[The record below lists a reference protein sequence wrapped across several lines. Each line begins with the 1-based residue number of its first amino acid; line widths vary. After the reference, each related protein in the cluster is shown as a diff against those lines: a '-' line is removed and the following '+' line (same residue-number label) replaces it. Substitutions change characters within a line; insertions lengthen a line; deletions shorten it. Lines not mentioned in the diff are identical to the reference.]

1 MDFNKPD
8 KKGVSYNTIV
18 NILSDSPAIQK
29 LLITD
34 TCHSGNTFD
43 LPKNNTKEQKLIPGQ
58 RGTITT
64 DNTNATDIK
73 TSAIISSIFDNFY
86 SKNGITVLSAS
97 SGQEVAFESNNIYNG
112 AFTSAYL
119 KALDTHINKQ
129 TTQNFDL
136 QYSFNEEKHF
146 DLISTNLETLLLS
159 ITKGKQ
165 KMDMREI
172 NKLAKSI
179 LW

>member
-1 MDFNKPD
+1 MLFRS
-8 KKGVSYNTIV
+8 GVSYASLV

-43 LPKNNTKEQKLIPGQ
+43 LVKNNTKEQKIIPGQ
-58 RGTITT
+58 RGTITA
-64 DNTNATDIK
+64 DSTNATDIK

-129 TTQNFDL
+129 TTQNFNL
-136 QYSFNEEKHF
+136 EYSINKDKHF
-146 DLISTNLETLLLS
+146 DLISSNLKTLLLS

-172 NKLAKSI
+172 NKLAKAI